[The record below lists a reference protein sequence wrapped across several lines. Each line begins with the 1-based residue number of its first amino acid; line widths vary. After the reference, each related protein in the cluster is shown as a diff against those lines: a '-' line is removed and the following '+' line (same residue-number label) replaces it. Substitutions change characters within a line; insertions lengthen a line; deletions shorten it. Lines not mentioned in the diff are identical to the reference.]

1 MFYFDRAN
9 GASLELALSPMR
21 RGTAVVFEPHRL
33 GRGGAFARCLAA
45 SDIVQYYGSG
55 AYGGER
61 IAPDAALETRT
72 AGSAGLAHWLGPE
85 GRGGRG
91 GAGGMRRLAA
101 IPARQVVD
109 EAGSGDWLT
118 AGLLDS
124 PFWEGQSGRRARAQQ
139 RLAARRLDA
148 AGRHRGRR
156 RRGGRA
162 YEGRTEDRRRYNAPL
177 QSQPVGAGGAS
188 ERHGGAGLREAE
200 DCDLARHMRLP
211 VDSCVVD
218 AARAIG
224 GGNCFI
230 LHGDDP
236 LVGIL
241 CGASSRGGPGRGA
254 VRMSLQCSNAESREG
269 SGPPRG
275 GRFEVVILPGGEE
288 GGEAAKLACKTRDM
302 LARAREG
309 RGLRML
315 NVGLGVAIFAT
326 MSATS
331 LVAVSPPLG
340 YVFAAGA
347 LAPAGIMLVRAVR
360 WLA

>member
-1 MFYFDRAN
+1 M
-9 GASLELALSPMR
+9 
-21 RGTAVVFEPHRL
+21 
-33 GRGGAFARCLAA
+33 
-45 SDIVQYYGSG
+45 
-55 AYGGER
+55 
-61 IAPDAALETRT
+61 
-72 AGSAGLAHWLGPE
+72 
-85 GRGGRG
+85 
-91 GAGGMRRLAA
+91 GAGRAA
-101 IPARQVVD
+101 
-109 EAGSGDWLT
+109 
-118 AGLLDS
+118 
-124 PFWEGQSGRRARAQQ
+124 
-139 RLAARRLDA
+139 
-148 AGRHRGRR
+148 
-156 RRGGRA
+156 
-162 YEGRTEDRRRYNAPL
+162 
-177 QSQPVGAGGAS
+177 

-309 RGLRML
+309 LGLRML
-315 NVGLGVAIFAT
+315 NVGLGVAILAT

-347 LAPAGIMLVRAVR
+347 LVPAGIMLARAAR